1 MGGFKLRLSKILMTV
16 SLIFAILVISA
27 CSDEDSSNSYDE
39 NIENLN
45 LTWGSGTSGSSTFSI
60 VSGLTAIANDHTN
73 FKNNS
78 IATSGTVENLILVD
92 EGEIDLGMA
101 TSDGLHNGT
110 EGNEPFDKE
119 IEYSQLLTLVSWN
132 MPIITL
138 EKSDINT
145 MEDLKGK
152 TLNIGTPGG
161 SAQVTFEKVLEEY
174 GMLDDVKIQNLGAS
188 EAAEALK
195 DGQID
200 ATILSYLNGNMLP
213 PAYDTLSRTD
223 DLKMVELDLD
233 VLEKVESEDPGLT
246 LNKTQKQD
254 VLSEEMETLTTTGIL
269 VAHPD
274 VPEEAI
280 YEIVK
285 NLLEN
290 EDQAQNITRELSEFN
305 KENALKGLVEGYP
318 VHPGAQKYYEEIE
331 IWDEFKE

>member
-1 MGGFKLRLSKILMTV
+1 MTSILIV
-16 SLIFAILVISA
+16 SILLISA
-27 CSDEDSSNSYDE
+27 CSDNDSEKGYDD

-60 VSGLTAIANDHTN
+60 VSGLTAIANDYTE

-101 TSDGLHNGT
+101 TSDGLHNGE
-110 EGNEPFDKE
+110 EGNEPFERKM
-119 IEYSQLLTLVSWN
+119 EYSQLLTLVSWN

-138 EKSDINT
+138 EESDINT

-161 SAQVTFEKVLEEY
+161 SAQVTFEKVLDEY
-174 GMLDDVKIQNLGAS
+174 GLSDDVKIQNLGAS

-200 ATILSYLNGNMLP
+200 ATILSYLNGHMLP

-233 VLEKVESEDPGLT
+233 ILKKIEEEDPGLT
-246 LNKTQKQD
+246 LAKTEKQD
-254 VLSEEMETLTTTGIL
+254 VLSEEMEALTTTGIL

-274 VPEEAI
+274 VPEDAI

-285 NLLEN
+285 NLLEH
-290 EDQAQNITRELSEFN
+290 EEEAQNITRELGEFTQ
-305 KENALKGLVEGYP
+305 ENALKGLVQDYP
-318 VHPGAQKYYEEIE
+318 VHPGAQKYFEEIDL
-331 IWDEFKE
+331 WDEFSE